1 MEIVLSNLSLI
12 ELKAHAYD
20 EIQKIEV
27 AQNTL
32 KKIIETSQ
40 NNLRLLNAEIV
51 NRANTP
57 QLPVEKPEEKL
68 ISFDD
73 FSKMDIRIG
82 TILTA
87 ERVEGTDKLMKLSV
101 DLGYEVRTI
110 VSGIAHVFSVEDV
123 VNKRIQVLVN
133 LAPRKI
139 KGIESK
145 GMILFA
151 DNGEGL
157 AFVSPLGDVPNGA
170 GVR

>member
-57 QLPVEKPEEKL
+57 QLPVEKPEKPEEPPV
-68 ISFDD
+68 SQ
-73 FSKMDIRIG
+73 
-82 TILTA
+82 ILTK
-87 ERVEGTDKLMKLSV
+87 KLPK
-101 DLGYEVRTI
+101 Y
-110 VSGIAHVFSVEDV
+110 
-123 VNKRIQVLVN
+123 
-133 LAPRKI
+133 P
-139 KGIESK
+139 
-145 GMILFA
+145 
-151 DNGEGL
+151 
-157 AFVSPLGDVPNGA
+157 
-170 GVR
+170 

>member
-57 QLPVEKPEEKL
+57 QLPVEKPEEPPV
-68 ISFDD
+68 SQ
-73 FSKMDIRIG
+73 
-82 TILTA
+82 ILTK
-87 ERVEGTDKLMKLSV
+87 KLPK
-101 DLGYEVRTI
+101 Y
-110 VSGIAHVFSVEDV
+110 
-123 VNKRIQVLVN
+123 
-133 LAPRKI
+133 P
-139 KGIESK
+139 
-145 GMILFA
+145 
-151 DNGEGL
+151 
-157 AFVSPLGDVPNGA
+157 
-170 GVR
+170 